1 MGKTVDLPS
10 ADLPDTRDMQRPM
23 YPCSSGSLQDYLSS
37 PFPPQV
43 SLFAKVVV
51 VATLWGYCMKHL
63 HEGRKLDAQLVLPAD
78 FWARHHEIENL
89 VLQLSATAS
98 TTISP
103 HTEDPNAAFLTVM
116 LHTITIY
123 LHHGASAYALRTRFS
138 GPMDPNSDAC
148 CETAA
153 MEIAETARAFSATNS
168 FSKVSSPQELTCHG
182 ENRTEGL
189 MGDCLVVE
197 PICCPMPVCSSP
209 SSGSANQRATRGRA
223 LSRLTT

>member
-1 MGKTVDLPS
+1 MEKTVDLPS
-10 ADLPDTRDMQRPM
+10 ADPPDTQDMQMPM

-37 PFPPQV
+37 PFSPQV
-43 SLFAKVVV
+43 SVFAQV
-51 VATLWGYCMKHL
+51 VAAAALWGYCMKHL

-78 FWARHHEIENL
+78 FWARHHDIEKL
-89 VLQLSATAS
+89 VLQLSAAAS

-103 HTEDPNAAFLTVM
+103 HTEDPNATFLTVM

-153 MEIAETARAFSATNS
+153 MEIAETARAFAAMNS
-168 FSKVSSPQELTCHG
+168 ISKVSSPQDLNYHG
-182 ENRTEGL
+182 EEKKKTRRSNR
-189 MGDCLVVE
+189 
-197 PICCPMPVCSSP
+197 
-209 SSGSANQRATRGRA
+209 
-223 LSRLTT
+223 RLPRR